1 MKTRHLSRLLSC
13 IVIALAFTAC
23 GDNAIEAE
31 TEMQS
36 ESFAAKGTAID
47 KLDKQLDRI
56 DYFTCTEKYNS
67 IRCNSF
73 YAKYGSFETK
83 EIADTLNYDDHA
95 VYIGPDKEN
104 TYEYI
109 TENWQLVMTLVS
121 YTQILDSIPPENP
134 DSTESETSE
143 SAEAEDSSD
152 NAEDHDNSEDGDS
165 AEDSADGSDEDNDDS
180 YMEFTFTVTAYS
192 DGEEIFVREFSALQD
207 ASGDEQ
213 WKGEE
218 TVRTIIPRGTDE
230 IQVCLEISKIDDVG
244 DEVFSASDCIS
255 LEKIGKLDSTA
266 YEEMLSE
273 WTGVNAAWGWAL
285 SPIN

>member
-13 IVIALAFTAC
+13 IAIALAFTAC

-73 YAKYGSFETK
+73 YAKYGSFEAK

-95 VYIGPDKEN
+95 VYIGPDKEDL
-104 TYEYI
+104 YEYI
-109 TENWQLVMTLVS
+109 TENWQLVMTLAN
-121 YTQILDSIPPENP
+121 YIQILDSIPPENP
-134 DSTESETSE
+134 DSTVSETSE
-143 SAEAEDSSD
+143 SAEPKD
-152 NAEDHDNSEDGDS
+152 NDS
-165 AEDSADGSDEDNDDS
+165 AENRAEERAKGNDDS
-180 YMEFTFTVTAYS
+180 HMEFIFTVTAYS
-192 DGEEIFVREFSALQD
+192 DGEESFVREFTVLQD
-207 ASGDEQ
+207 TSGEAQ

-230 IQVCLEISKIDDVG
+230 IQICLETSKIDDVG

-255 LEKIGKLDSTA
+255 LETIGKLDSTT

-273 WTGVNAAWGWAL
+273 WTGVNAVWGWAL

>member
-1 MKTRHLSRLLSC
+1 MKTLHLSSLLSC
-13 IVIALAFTAC
+13 IAIALAFTAC

-56 DYFTCTEKYNS
+56 DYYTCTEKYS
-67 IRCNSF
+67 SVRCNSF
-73 YAKYGSFETK
+73 YAKYGSFEAK

-95 VYIGPDKEN
+95 VYIGPDKEDL
-104 TYEYI
+104 YEYI

-121 YTQILDSIPPENP
+121 FTQILDSIPLDNP
-134 DSTESETSE
+134 DSTESETS
-143 SAEAEDSSD
+143 
-152 NAEDHDNSEDGDS
+152 DS
-165 AEDSADGSDEDNDDS
+165 AEPKDNDGAENRAEERAEDNDDS
-180 YMEFTFTVTAYS
+180 YMEFIFTVTAYS
-192 DGEEIFVREFSALQD
+192 DGEESFVREFTVLQD
-207 ASGDEQ
+207 TSGEAQ

-230 IQVCLEISKIDDVG
+230 IQICLETSRIDDVG

-255 LEKIGKLDSTA
+255 LETIGKLDSTT

-273 WTGVNAAWGWAL
+273 WTGVNAVWGWAL

>member
-1 MKTRHLSRLLSC
+1 MKTLHLSSLLSC
-13 IVIALAFTAC
+13 TAIALAFTAC

-56 DYFTCTEKYNS
+56 DYYTCTEKYS
-67 IRCNSF
+67 RVRCNSF
-73 YAKYGSFETK
+73 YAKYGSFEAK

-95 VYIGPDKEN
+95 VYIGPDKEDL
-104 TYEYI
+104 YEYI
-109 TENWQLVMTLVS
+109 TENWQLVMTFVS
-121 YTQILDSIPPENP
+121 FTQILDSIPLDNP
-134 DSTESETSE
+134 DSTESETSD
-143 SAEAEDSSD
+143 SAEPKDNDSGEESENAEDND
-152 NAEDHDNSEDGDS
+152 NAEEC
-165 AEDSADGSDEDNDDS
+165 AEGNDDS
-180 YMEFTFTVTAYS
+180 YMEFIFTVTAYS
-192 DGEEIFVREFSALQD
+192 DGEESFVREFTVLQD
-207 ASGDEQ
+207 TSGEAQ

-230 IQVCLEISKIDDVG
+230 IQICLETSKIDDVG

-255 LEKIGKLDSTA
+255 LETIGKLDSTT

-273 WTGVNAAWGWAL
+273 WTGVNAVWGWAL

>member
-1 MKTRHLSRLLSC
+1 MKTLHLSSLLSC
-13 IVIALAFTAC
+13 IAIALAFTAC

-73 YAKYGSFETK
+73 YAKYGSFEAK

-95 VYIGPDKEN
+95 IYIGPDKEDL
-104 TYEYI
+104 YEYI
-109 TENWQLVMTLVS
+109 TENWQLVMTLAN
-121 YTQILDSIPPENP
+121 YIQILDSIPPENP
-134 DSTESETSE
+134 DSTVSETSE
-143 SAEAEDSSD
+143 SAEPKD
-152 NAEDHDNSEDGDS
+152 NDS
-165 AEDSADGSDEDNDDS
+165 AENRAEERAEGNDDS
-180 YMEFTFTVTAYS
+180 YMEFIFTVTAYS
-192 DGEEIFVREFSALQD
+192 DGEESFVREFTVLQD
-207 ASGDEQ
+207 TSGEAQ

-230 IQVCLEISKIDDVG
+230 IQICLETSRIDDVG

-255 LEKIGKLDSTA
+255 LETIGKLDSTT

-273 WTGVNAAWGWAL
+273 WTGVNAVWGWAL

>member
-13 IVIALAFTAC
+13 IAIALAFTAC

-73 YAKYGSFETK
+73 YAKYGSFEAK

-95 VYIGPDKEN
+95 VYIGPDKEDL
-104 TYEYI
+104 YEYI
-109 TENWQLVMTLVS
+109 TENWQLVMTLAN
-121 YTQILDSIPPENP
+121 YIQILDSIPPENP
-134 DSTESETSE
+134 DSTVSETSE
-143 SAEAEDSSD
+143 SAEPKD
-152 NAEDHDNSEDGDS
+152 NVS
-165 AEDSADGSDEDNDDS
+165 AENRAEERAEGNDDS
-180 YMEFTFTVTAYS
+180 YMEFIFTVTAYS
-192 DGEEIFVREFSALQD
+192 DGEESFVREFTVLQD
-207 ASGDEQ
+207 TSGEAQ

-230 IQVCLEISKIDDVG
+230 IQICLETSKIDDVG

-255 LEKIGKLDSTA
+255 LETIGKLDSTT

-273 WTGVNAAWGWAL
+273 WTGVNAVWGWAL

>member
-13 IVIALAFTAC
+13 IAIALAFTAC

-73 YAKYGSFETK
+73 YAKYGSFEAK

-95 VYIGPDKEN
+95 IYIGPDKEDL
-104 TYEYI
+104 YEYI
-109 TENWQLVMTLVS
+109 TENWQLVMTLAN
-121 YTQILDSIPPENP
+121 YIQILDSIPPENP
-134 DSTESETSE
+134 DSTVSETSE
-143 SAEAEDSSD
+143 SAEPKDNDGAE
-152 NAEDHDNSEDGDS
+152 NRAEER
-165 AEDSADGSDEDNDDS
+165 AEGNDDS
-180 YMEFTFTVTAYS
+180 YMEFIFTVTAYS
-192 DGEEIFVREFSALQD
+192 DGEESFVREFTVLQD
-207 ASGDEQ
+207 TSGEAQ

-230 IQVCLEISKIDDVG
+230 IQICLETSKIDDVG

-255 LEKIGKLDSTA
+255 LETIGKLDSTT

-273 WTGVNAAWGWAL
+273 WTGVNAVWGWAL

>member
-1 MKTRHLSRLLSC
+1 MKTLHLSSLLSC
-13 IVIALAFTAC
+13 IAIALAFTAC

-56 DYFTCTEKYNS
+56 DYYTCTEKYNS

-73 YAKYGSFETK
+73 YAKYGSFEAK

-95 VYIGPDKEN
+95 VYIGPDKEDL
-104 TYEYI
+104 YEYI
-109 TENWQLVMTLVS
+109 TENWQLVMTLAN
-121 YTQILDSIPPENP
+121 YIQILDSIPPENP
-134 DSTESETSE
+134 DSTVSETSE
-143 SAEAEDSSD
+143 SAEPKD
-152 NAEDHDNSEDGDS
+152 NDS
-165 AEDSADGSDEDNDDS
+165 AENRAEERAKGNDDS
-180 YMEFTFTVTAYS
+180 YMEFIFTVTAYS
-192 DGEEIFVREFSALQD
+192 DGEESFVREFTVLQD
-207 ASGDEQ
+207 TSGEAQ

-230 IQVCLEISKIDDVG
+230 IQICLETSKIDDVG

-255 LEKIGKLDSTA
+255 LETIGKLDSTT

-273 WTGVNAAWGWAL
+273 WTGVNAVWGWAL

>member
-13 IVIALAFTAC
+13 IAIALAFTAC

-73 YAKYGSFETK
+73 YAKYGSFEAK

-95 VYIGPDKEN
+95 VYIGPDKEDL
-104 TYEYI
+104 YEYI
-109 TENWQLVMTLVS
+109 TENWQLVMTLAN
-121 YTQILDSIPPENP
+121 YIQILDSIPTENP
-134 DSTESETSE
+134 DSTVSETSE
-143 SAEAEDSSD
+143 SAEPKDNDGAE
-152 NAEDHDNSEDGDS
+152 NRAEER
-165 AEDSADGSDEDNDDS
+165 AEGNDDS
-180 YMEFTFTVTAYS
+180 YMEFIFTVTAYS
-192 DGEEIFVREFSALQD
+192 DGEESFVREFTVLQD
-207 ASGDEQ
+207 TSGEAQ

-230 IQVCLEISKIDDVG
+230 IQICLETSKIDDVG

-255 LEKIGKLDSTA
+255 LETIGKLDSTT

-273 WTGVNAAWGWAL
+273 WTGVNAVWGWAL

>member
-1 MKTRHLSRLLSC
+1 MKTLHLSSLLSC
-13 IVIALAFTAC
+13 IAIALAFTAC

-56 DYFTCTEKYNS
+56 DYYTCTEKYS
-67 IRCNSF
+67 SVRCNSF
-73 YAKYGSFETK
+73 YAKYGSFEAK

-95 VYIGPDKEN
+95 VYIGPDKEDL
-104 TYEYI
+104 YEYI
-109 TENWQLVMTLVS
+109 TENWQLVMTLAN
-121 YTQILDSIPPENP
+121 YIQILDSIPPENP
-134 DSTESETSE
+134 DSTVSETSE
-143 SAEAEDSSD
+143 SAEPKD
-152 NAEDHDNSEDGDS
+152 NDS
-165 AEDSADGSDEDNDDS
+165 AEERAEGNDDS
-180 YMEFTFTVTAYS
+180 YMEFIFTVTAYS
-192 DGEEIFVREFSALQD
+192 DGEESFVREFTVLQD
-207 ASGDEQ
+207 TSGEAQ

-230 IQVCLEISKIDDVG
+230 IQICLETSKIDDVG

-255 LEKIGKLDSTA
+255 LETIGKLDSTT

-273 WTGVNAAWGWAL
+273 WTGVNAVWGWAL

>member
-1 MKTRHLSRLLSC
+1 MKTLHLSSLLSC
-13 IVIALAFTAC
+13 IAIALAFTAC

-73 YAKYGSFETK
+73 YAKYGSFEAK

-95 VYIGPDKEN
+95 VYIGPDKEDL
-104 TYEYI
+104 YEYI
-109 TENWQLVMTLVS
+109 TENWQLVMTLAN
-121 YTQILDSIPPENP
+121 YIQILDSIPPENL
-134 DSTESETSE
+134 DSTVSETSE
-143 SAEAEDSSD
+143 SAEPKD
-152 NAEDHDNSEDGDS
+152 NDS
-165 AEDSADGSDEDNDDS
+165 AEERAEERAEDNDDS
-180 YMEFTFTVTAYS
+180 YMEFIFTVTAYS
-192 DGEEIFVREFSALQD
+192 DGEESFVREFTVLQD
-207 ASGDEQ
+207 TSGEAQ

-230 IQVCLEISKIDDVG
+230 IQICLETSRIDDVG

-255 LEKIGKLDSTA
+255 LETIGKLDSTT

-273 WTGVNAAWGWAL
+273 WTGVNAVWGWAL

>member
-13 IVIALAFTAC
+13 IATALAFTAC

-73 YAKYGSFETK
+73 YAKYGSFEAK

-95 VYIGPDKEN
+95 VYIGPDKEDL
-104 TYEYI
+104 YEYI
-109 TENWQLVMTLVS
+109 TENWQLVMTLAN
-121 YTQILDSIPPENP
+121 YIQILDSIPPENP
-134 DSTESETSE
+134 DSTVSETSE
-143 SAEAEDSSD
+143 SAEPKD
-152 NAEDHDNSEDGDS
+152 NDS
-165 AEDSADGSDEDNDDS
+165 AENRTEERAEGNDDS
-180 YMEFTFTVTAYS
+180 YMEFIFTVTAYS
-192 DGEEIFVREFSALQD
+192 DGEESFVREFTVLQD
-207 ASGDEQ
+207 TSGEAQ

-230 IQVCLEISKIDDVG
+230 IQICLETSKIDDVG

-255 LEKIGKLDSTA
+255 LETIGKLDSTT

-273 WTGVNAAWGWAL
+273 WTGVNAVWGWAL

>member
-13 IVIALAFTAC
+13 IAIALAFTAC

-73 YAKYGSFETK
+73 YAKYGSFEAK

-95 VYIGPDKEN
+95 VYIGPDKEDL
-104 TYEYI
+104 YEYI
-109 TENWQLVMTLVS
+109 TENWQLVMTLAN
-121 YTQILDSIPPENP
+121 YIQILDSIPPENP
-134 DSTESETSE
+134 DSTVSETSE
-143 SAEAEDSSD
+143 SAEPKDNDGAE
-152 NAEDHDNSEDGDS
+152 NRAEER
-165 AEDSADGSDEDNDDS
+165 AEGNDDS
-180 YMEFTFTVTAYS
+180 YMEFIFTVTAYS
-192 DGEEIFVREFSALQD
+192 DGEESFVREFTVLQD
-207 ASGDEQ
+207 TSGEAQ

-230 IQVCLEISKIDDVG
+230 IQICLETSKIDDVG

-255 LEKIGKLDSTA
+255 LETIGKLDSTT

-273 WTGVNAAWGWAL
+273 WTGVNAVWGWAL

>member
-1 MKTRHLSRLLSC
+1 MKTLHLSSLLSC
-13 IVIALAFTAC
+13 IAIALAFTAC

-73 YAKYGSFETK
+73 YAKYGSFEAK

-95 VYIGPDKEN
+95 IYIGPDKEDL
-104 TYEYI
+104 YEYI
-109 TENWQLVMTLVS
+109 TENWQLVMTLAN
-121 YTQILDSIPPENP
+121 YIQILDSIPPENP
-134 DSTESETSE
+134 DSTVSETSE
-143 SAEAEDSSD
+143 SAEPKD
-152 NAEDHDNSEDGDS
+152 NDS
-165 AEDSADGSDEDNDDS
+165 AENRAEERAEGNDDS
-180 YMEFTFTVTAYS
+180 YMEFIFTVTAYS
-192 DGEEIFVREFSALQD
+192 DGEESFVREFTVLQD
-207 ASGDEQ
+207 TSGEAQ

-230 IQVCLEISKIDDVG
+230 IQICLETSKIDDVG

-255 LEKIGKLDSTA
+255 LETIGKLDSTT

-273 WTGVNAAWGWAL
+273 WTGVNAVWGWAL